1 MDKGEVKGEKDPFD
15 KFSKENLG
23 FGSHFRSGKGTDF
36 DRSGLKGAF
45 RELRDSDN
53 PEGKHLSTKDVEQFS
68 SLLAE
73 QLKAKD
79 EGSSSFD
86 RAERTKLQRQVRDMQ
101 RSGKISSSDAA
112 DFGKIINR
120 LSK

>member
-1 MDKGEVKGEKDPFD
+1 MATDTDKSSKDPFD

-45 RELRDSDN
+45 RELRDAEN
-53 PEGKHLSTKDVEQFS
+53 PEGKNLSTKDVERFS

-86 RAERTKLQRQVRDMQ
+86 RAERGKLQQQVRDMQ